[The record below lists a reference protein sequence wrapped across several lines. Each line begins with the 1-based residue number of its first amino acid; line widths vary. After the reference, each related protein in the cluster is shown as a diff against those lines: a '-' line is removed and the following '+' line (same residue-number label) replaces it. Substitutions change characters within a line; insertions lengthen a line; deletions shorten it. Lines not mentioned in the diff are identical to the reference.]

1 VVEVHLVTADAK
13 PLGGVEAGRKR
24 STAEAG
30 EGKTAMVK
38 AAMGAGERQRWRTR
52 RLLRRGQ

>member
-1 VVEVHLVTADAK
+1 VVEVHLVTAVAK

-24 STAEAG
+24 SMAEAA
-30 EGKTAMVK
+30 EGKTATAK

-52 RLLRRGQ
+52 RLSWRGQ